1 MLPCVEGE
9 WHVFLVCPLCSGQRS
24 ALPFTARQI
33 LVAGHEV
40 QGEGCC
46 PRNMTALVRAVL
58 QVPNFDSGVDY
69 RIRVLKSG
77 ANIVLEQCGHETH
90 AQRTVQ

>member
-1 MLPCVEGE
+1 MLCVEGE
-9 WHVFLVCPLCSGQRS
+9 WRVFFACPLCPAQRS
-24 ALPFTARQI
+24 ALPFTARPT

-46 PRNMTALVRAVL
+46 PRNLTALVRPIL

-69 RIRVLKSG
+69 LIRVLKSG
-77 ANIVLEQCGHETH
+77 ANIVPEQCGHETH